1 MFLSRYSVNGSITQ
15 NSAWLLHI
23 IGDKASPAARD
34 SSEVT
39 RALTQRCYTHT
50 EMVSS
55 VGVLEVANHG
65 L

>member
-1 MFLSRYSVNGSITQ
+1 MARLLK
-15 NSAWLLHI
+15 NSAWLLHK
-23 IGDKASPAARD
+23 IGNKASPTARD

-55 VGVLEVANHG
+55 VGVWAVANHD